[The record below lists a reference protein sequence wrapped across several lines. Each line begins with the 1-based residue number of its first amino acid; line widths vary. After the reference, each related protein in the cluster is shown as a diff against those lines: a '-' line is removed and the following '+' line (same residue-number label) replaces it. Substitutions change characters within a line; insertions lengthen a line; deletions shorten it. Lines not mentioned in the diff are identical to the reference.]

1 MNWQKKLKEVFS
13 ISVRDICIPLVYQWD
28 QYDECYV
35 RCIPGVF
42 VITASSHE
50 IWAYPGSTATP
61 LIRPNFFFF
70 FFGLLVT
77 VLKGFH
83 CNNYFFFI
91 FSKSDNYFFLII
103 ISFRLKNK
111 SKNSKISRTNSEAT
125 LGPPDATLKRS
136 WAARILYF
144 ALRRSN
150 KRDVTLT
157 HLRSAVWNPIMY
169 CQEYFTLLTTK
180 PKSILGASVP
190 DALYELWTVSVFN

>member
-1 MNWQKKLKEVFS
+1 MNWQKKIKRSFFNYCTRYLHS
-13 ISVRDICIPLVYQWD
+13 ACLSMRSVRWMLCIFLVYLSL
-28 QYDECYV
+28 
-35 RCIPGVF
+35 RP
-42 VITASSHE
+42 SSNK
-50 IWAYPGSTATP
+50 IWAYPGSTAIP
-61 LIRPNFFFF
+61 FIRPIF

-77 VLKGFH
+77 VLIGFH

-103 ISFRLKNK
+103 ISFCLKNK
-111 SKNSKISRTNSEAT
+111 SKNSKISRTNSEAA
-125 LGPPDATLKRS
+125 LGPPDASLKRF

-144 ALRRSN
+144 ALRWSN

>member
-1 MNWQKKLKEVFS
+1 MNWQKKIKRSFFNYCTRYLHS
-13 ISVRDICIPLVYQWD
+13 ACLSRD

-35 RCIPGVF
+35 YSWCICHYGPQ
-42 VITASSHE
+42 VIKFE
-50 IWAYPGSTATP
+50 PTP
-61 LIRPNFFFF
+61 VVRPPRSYGQFF

-77 VLKGFH
+77 VLIGFH

-103 ISFRLKNK
+103 ISFCLKNK
-111 SKNSKISRTNSEAT
+111 SKNSKISRTNSEAA
-125 LGPPDATLKRS
+125 LGPPDASLKRF

-144 ALRRSN
+144 ALPWSN